1 LSESLI
7 NKKAGYC
14 RRCYLYSVFNYQSL
28 FNHRLFPLLAKMNK
42 TIMSR
47 SYASNVFAYLSFKNF
62 EIPLE
67 FVVLNS
73 NCYILSD
80 NNILTE
86 NRHTY
91 ANNSHDDNTTIGMYS
106 NSNKG
111 IITMFYQS
119 FVPRRSY

>member
-1 LSESLI
+1 
-7 NKKAGYC
+7 
-14 RRCYLYSVFNYQSL
+14 
-28 FNHRLFPLLAKMNK
+28 MNK

-47 SYASNVFAYLSFKNF
+47 SYTSNVFAYLSFKN
-62 EIPLE
+62 EIPSE

-91 ANNSHDDNTTIGMYS
+91 ANNRYDDNTAIGMYS
-106 NSNKG
+106 NKE

-119 FVPRRSY
+119 FVPGRSY